1 MFILINTFDLSVSSQ
16 PDGWSSSPIFVG
28 NWVERDFETA
38 RVTSLGLVD
47 TQAPSWDVLPYSH
60 SWWWCRTAPVT
71 DEYYSYY
78 LAHFSRP
85 PQVRPPELFVCPQ
98 GQGPPLPL
106 QTPFSSQCW
115 CHLLTAHMCF
125 PCSLC
130 LLPWAREDV
139 ALHAIHLH
147 HPVVS
152 PFWKMLNRHHSNNW

>member
-85 PQVRPPELFVCPQ
+85 PQVRPPELFAHRARA
-98 GQGPPLPL
+98 PL
-106 QTPFSSQCW
+106 
-115 CHLLTAHMCF
+115 
-125 PCSLC
+125 
-130 LLPWAREDV
+130 
-139 ALHAIHLH
+139 
-147 HPVVS
+147 S
-152 PFWKMLNRHHSNNW
+152 PFRLHLAVSVGATCWQRTCVFLVACVSCLGLERMWPCMLYTSTTP